1 MNTTL
6 SSIQELV
13 NSSDFGDRIRGI
25 NELRH
30 LEPEI
35 AFKMLE
41 PLVQDKNTRV
51 RYAAVSYFDTIG
63 TANLSKSLELLRER
77 LLNDPEPD
85 VQAAAADSLG
95 ALKLTEA
102 FDDLQQVYNETSEW
116 LVKFSIIAVLGEF
129 GDPRGFDILIN
140 ALSSDNSLFQ
150 TAAISALG
158 ELGDER
164 ALPQLLLFADNED
177 WQLRYRLVQ
186 TLRRLKSDEVHAT
199 LEKLAQDEVEQVAQ
213 LAKTNLKS
221 NPVSRE
227 GTLKRTQCAL

>member
-6 SSIQELV
+6 SSIQKLV

-51 RYAAVSYFDTIG
+51 RYAAVSHFDTIG

-129 GDPRGFDILIN
+129 GDPRGFDILVD
-140 ALSSDNSLFQ
+140 ALTSDNSLFQ
-150 TAAISALG
+150 TAAISALR
-158 ELGDER
+158 ELGDKR
-164 ALPQLLLFADNED
+164 ALPHLLVFADNED

-186 TLRRLKSDEVHAT
+186 ALGKLGDHSAT
-199 LEKLAQDEVEQVAQ
+199 AILEKLAEDEVETVAQ
-213 LAKTNLKS
+213 LAKNTKLS
-221 NPVSRE
+221 
-227 GTLKRTQCAL
+227 